1 MSWNIPLILFD
12 WEIIENWFID
22 DIVID
27 YIEFETQMSH
37 ELGKLSK

>member
-1 MSWNIPLILFD
+1 M
-12 WEIIENWFID
+12 IENWFD
-22 DIVID
+22 YIVID